1 MPFVTK
7 LIQFVLCLTCI
18 VSIHELGHLLF
29 AKFFGMRVRSYM
41 IGFPPKL
48 FGLTFKGTEYAL
60 GAIPLG
66 GAVQID
72 GMVDEAL
79 DGGHMATEVKP
90 WEFRAKPA
98 WQRLVVILGG
108 IVFNLLLGYLLH
120 IGMLYVHGELVLSKD
135 RLNCHGIYPNPQGV
149 QLGFREGDKIIKI
162 NDEDFQTFDD
172 VVSRT
177 LMSAGDVDYTIE
189 RDGIMQHIVVPS
201 SVLEP
206 LRYDPKLP
214 FFIEPR
220 QPYTIRSVAD
230 GSSFS
235 RMGLRAGNELLAIGG
250 EPVRYIH
257 QLAKVVRENVGNQ
270 VSVSYLQ
277 DGHEKCAT
285 ITIELGTLSLQS
297 TIVEP
302 MKYPL
307 LKSIAKGCGK
317 VNQLICQYVIGI
329 WQIITGK
336 MSLRESIS
344 GPIGIFQ
351 AMDSHFVLVDFV
363 NTVAVLSISIGL
375 MNALPIPALDGGHA
389 VLIVYEWI
397 LRKKVP
403 DRGLLAIQNVGM
415 FLLLSL
421 ILFVVG
427 NDIIK
432 LICK

>member
-1 MPFVTK
+1 
-7 LIQFVLCLTCI
+7 
-18 VSIHELGHLLF
+18 
-29 AKFFGMRVRSYM
+29 M

-48 FGLTFKGTEYAL
+48 FGFTFKGTEYAL

-79 DGGHMATEVKP
+79 DSGHMATEVKP

-108 IVFNLLLGYLLH
+108 IIFNLLLGYILC
-120 IGMLYVHGELVLSKD
+120 ISVLYVHGEFVLSKD
-135 RLNCHGIYPNPQGV
+135 RFNRHGIYPNPQGI
-149 QLGFREGDKIIKI
+149 QLGFKEGDKIIKI

-172 VVSRT
+172 VISRA

-189 RDGIMQHIVVPS
+189 RDGTIQHIVVSS

-206 LRYDPKLP
+206 LRYDPELP
-214 FFIEPR
+214 FFVAPR
-220 QPYTIRSVAD
+220 QPYTIQSVAD
-230 GSSFS
+230 GSSFA
-235 RMGLRAGNELLAIGG
+235 RMGLRAGDELLAIGG
-250 EPVRYIH
+250 EPVPYIH
-257 QLAKVVRENVGNQ
+257 QLARVLRENIGNQ
-270 VSVSYLQ
+270 VRVSYLQ

-285 ITIELGTLSLQS
+285 IKIEARALSLKS
-297 TIVEP
+297 AIVEP

-307 LKSIAKGCGK
+307 LKSISRGYKK
-317 VNQLICQYVIGI
+317 VNRLICQYVTGI

-336 MSLRESIS
+336 MSLRKSIS

-351 AMDSHFVLVDFV
+351 AMGSHFVLVDFI
-363 NTVAVLSISIGL
+363 NMVAVLSISIGL
-375 MNALPIPALDGGHA
+375 MNLLPIPALDGGHA

-397 LRKKVP
+397 FRKKVP
-403 DRGLLAIQNVGM
+403 DRGLLAIQKVGM

-421 ILFVVG
+421 ILFVIG

>member
-1 MPFVTK
+1 
-7 LIQFVLCLTCI
+7 
-18 VSIHELGHLLF
+18 
-29 AKFFGMRVRSYM
+29 M

-48 FGLTFKGTEYAL
+48 FGFTFKGTEYAL

-79 DGGHMATEVKP
+79 DGGHMATEAKP

-108 IVFNLLLGYLLH
+108 IVFNLLLGYLLY
-120 IGMLYVHGELVLSKD
+120 IGMLYIHGELVISKD
-135 RLNCHGIYPNPQGV
+135 QFNRHGIYPSPQGI

-162 NDEDFQTFDD
+162 NNEDFQTFDD
-172 VVSRT
+172 VISRALT
-177 LMSAGDVDYTIE
+177 SVGDVDYTIE
-189 RDGIMQHIVVPS
+189 RDGIMQHIVVSS
-201 SVLEP
+201 SVLES
-206 LRYDPKLP
+206 LRGDPGLP
-214 FFIEPR
+214 FLMAPR
-220 QPYTIRSVAD
+220 QPYTIQSVAE
-230 GSSFS
+230 GSSFA
-235 RMGLRAGNELLAIGG
+235 RMGLRAGDKLLAIGG
-250 EPVRYIH
+250 EPVQYIH
-257 QLAKVVRENVGNQ
+257 QLNKVVEENMGRQ

-285 ITIELGTLSLQS
+285 VTVEVRALSPKS
-297 TIVEP
+297 AIVEP
-302 MKYPL
+302 MRYPL

-317 VNQLICQYVIGI
+317 VNGFICQYVTGI

-336 MSLRESIS
+336 MSLRKSIS

-351 AMDSHFVLVDFV
+351 AMGSHFVLIYFV
-363 NTVAVLSISIGL
+363 NMVALLSISVGL
-375 MNALPIPALDGGHA
+375 MNLLPIPALDGGHA

-397 LRKKVP
+397 FRKKVP
-403 DRGLLAIQNVGM
+403 DKVLLAVQKVGM

-421 ILFVVG
+421 ILFVIG

-432 LICK
+432 LIGK